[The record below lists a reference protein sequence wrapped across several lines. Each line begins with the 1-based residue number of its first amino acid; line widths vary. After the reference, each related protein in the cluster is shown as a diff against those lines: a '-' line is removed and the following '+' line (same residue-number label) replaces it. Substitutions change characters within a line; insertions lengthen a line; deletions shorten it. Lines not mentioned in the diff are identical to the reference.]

1 MALCLIG
8 NIWAA
13 VAAWM
18 LAEGSEQKGF
28 VQECAG
34 RGAARR
40 QKAEIL
46 SGESLMHIPAFFPR
60 GEEPPRF
67 LPPRPRAC
75 NSSKQDSSS
84 DQRPATSA
92 VWKSQRMHPEHA
104 EPGDIGPLPP

>member
-1 MALCLIG
+1 MPKFVGMALCLIG

-46 SGESLMHIPAFFPR
+46 SGESLMHIPAFFSEGR
-60 GEEPPRF
+60 G
-67 LPPRPRAC
+67 A
-75 NSSKQDSSS
+75 S
-84 DQRPATSA
+84 
-92 VWKSQRMHPEHA
+92 
-104 EPGDIGPLPP
+104 PLPSSPPQSVQQQQTGLEL